1 MGQPLTGNSQQIWS
15 VNGQL
20 LSEILECSDTD
31 KPLDPSGDIFGP
43 SLSKDSVLY
52 ASISTSP
59 DREFALIGAPGI
71 SGHKTVAKELV
82 TYPPDQLR
90 AQADPNMYY
99 ISPSPPVDLPG
110 LIADQN
116 LGVLDAS
123 DNVSLQQ
130 HDYGRAIENWAEFQP
145 SMNLMPDLTIAGD
158 SYSFFSP
165 RFFFYPLS

>member
-1 MGQPLTGNSQQIWS
+1 LQQFRNSISAGGVFNMGQPLTGNSQQIWS

-116 LGVLDAS
+116 LGVLMPPTMCLFS
-123 DNVSLQQ
+123 NITMG
-130 HDYGRAIENWAEFQP
+130 GRLRIGLNFNPA
-145 SMNLMPDLTIAGD
+145 
-158 SYSFFSP
+158 
-165 RFFFYPLS
+165 